1 MGTGKSNKHTMQDLA
16 VGSISKN
23 AHSGQSHKSK
33 KRKSSVSE
41 PSKSKKAKTLKKKSS
56 SKKSTSKSTSSHN
69 EDSLNNT
76 TGTNETSTTSKSKPS
91 TISKSKA
98 STISKSKASTIS
110 KPTTSSRRRLQEE
123 IKPKECFICHQ
134 LELPDEVRIKLKL
147 PENYQK
153 KLEETK
159 DKRRPGCTGYG
170 DIWDPRVLIKCRDC
184 NNFIHCGCPEIPIT
198 RYDPKKRQ
206 VHLFLFTCL
215 FICLLTL
222 ILESV
227 LTNCLIKIEEK
238 PLYVYS
244 VITPKKMIL

>member
-1 MGTGKSNKHTMQDLA
+1 MGTGKSNKYTMQDLA

-33 KRKSSVSE
+33 KRKSSLSE
-41 PSKSKKAKTLKKKSS
+41 PSKSKKAKIQKKKSF
-56 SKKSTSKSTSSHN
+56 SKKPISKSTSSHN
-69 EDSLNNT
+69 ENLLNNT
-76 TGTNETSTTSKSKPS
+76 TGTNETSTTSKPKPTTTSKLKPS
-91 TISKSKA
+91 T
-98 STISKSKASTIS
+98 TS
-110 KPTTSSRRRLQEE
+110 KPTPSSRRRPQEE

-206 VHLFLFTCL
+206 VHIFSFTCL

-222 ILESV
+222 IIESV